1 MMLAAL
7 LVIRKGLK
15 GIEDIKEYF
24 GACREN
30 DSCRSLNQGTFF
42 FVVCLFLGEPSLSCT

>member
-7 LVIRKGLK
+7 LVIKKGSK
-15 GIEDIKEYF
+15 GIEDFKEYF

-30 DSCRSLNQGTFF
+30 DSCRSLNWEPFF
-42 FVVCLFLGEPSLSCT
+42 KLYLTQLC